1 MVDFEERPDGTLRF
15 KEAGYFIPQQADEW
29 VSHVFKVQQNLDGTF
44 TYWGAT
50 GDFSLGEAGR
60 NTIDVYKVTLPA
72 PPKPRPPL

>member
-1 MVDFEERPDGTLRF
+1 M
-15 KEAGYFIPQQADEW
+15 
-29 VSHVFKVQQNLDGTF
+29 FKVQPNRDGTF

-72 PPKPRPPL
+72 PPKPRVK